1 MRAAPGETP
10 GPVTSPS
17 TDPAAGSAAGSVAS
31 PAAGSAVGRILRG
44 LHLARTGWRWVAAPV
59 TLGVRALVA
68 DGDGRVLLV
77 RHSYVAGW
85 HLPGGGVNRGEPLA
99 AAAARE
105 LREEVGVEATAPGR
119 LLGVYLRLRR
129 RNSDHVALYAF
140 DAWRGEPAPDGREIL
155 EARFFAAESLPEGT
169 TEATRRRV
177 AEWRGAPPSETW

>member
-1 MRAAPGETP
+1 MRAAPGKTP
-10 GPVTSPS
+10 GPVTSP
-17 TDPAAGSAAGSVAS
+17 TPGPTPGPTTGPAI
-31 PAAGSAVGRILRG
+31 GRILRG
-44 LHLARTGWRWVAAPV
+44 LHLARMGWRWVTAPV

-68 DGDGRVLLV
+68 DADGRVLLV
-77 RHSYVAGW
+77 RHSYVGGW

-105 LREEVGVEATAPGR
+105 LSEEVGVEATAPGR

-129 RNSDHVALYAF
+129 RNSDHVAVYLF
-140 DAWRGEPAPDGREIL
+140 DAWRGEPAADGREIL
-155 EARFFAAESLPEGT
+155 ETGFFAADALPEGT